1 MEYNLADLFESVVD
15 VVPDR
20 EALVYVDHPGTGAER
35 RLTYAELDAAA
46 NRIGHHLLDSGV
58 RPGEHLGLH
67 LYNGVEYLQTVLGCL
82 KARIVP
88 VNVNYRYVEEEL
100 VYLYRDADLVALVF
114 DTEFSERVAGALP
127 QVPEL
132 RHLIRVGAGP
142 KASGPAASGPDAS
155 SRGGSSAG
163 GPGPNASSADASGP
177 DASSPDG
184 SGPDASTAG
193 ASGPDASTAGRPG
206 PDASTADGPGPDAST
221 ADGPGPDASTAD
233 GPGPDASTADGPG
246 PDASTADGSGPDA
259 SLAAV
264 PFAKAEAGGSPARG
278 FPARSAD
285 DQFIIYTGGTTGLPK
300 GVMWRQEDLFFA
312 GLGGGAPTGEP
323 VKKPEELAERV
334 AAGGSGITFFP
345 TPPLM
350 HGTSTLTAFIG
361 FYFGQRVVVHRK
373 FVPEEVLRTVAK
385 EKVTSISLV
394 GDAMLRPLIDALQGP
409 LKGTDCSSVFSVSS
423 SGAIMSDTVRGQFRA
438 LLPNAMLL
446 NNFGSSESGFNG
458 TATDDS
464 GPERGFRVRVNSRT
478 RVVDPA
484 THEPV
489 AAGEVGRVAQRGHVP
504 LGYYNDP
511 AKTAETFFEKDGE
524 RWVLLGDM
532 ATVDGDGVVIVLG
545 RGSQCINTGGEKVYP
560 EEVEQALKAHP
571 DVYDALVAGVPD
583 ATWGNHVAAVV
594 QLRTGAPQP
603 SLDDIQTHC
612 RTRLAGYKI
621 PRQLVITESVRRSP
635 SGKADYRWA
644 RDVAVAADG

>member
-46 NRIGHHLLDSGV
+46 NRVGHHLLDSGI

-67 LYNGVEYLQTVLGCL
+67 LYNGVEYLQTALGCL

-114 DTEFSERVAGALP
+114 DAEFTDRVAAARP
-127 QVPEL
+127 RAERL
-132 RHLIRVGAGP
+132 RHLIRVGP
-142 KASGPAASGPDAS
+142 PA
-155 SRGGSSAG
+155 
-163 GPGPNASSADASGP
+163 PGA
-177 DASSPDG
+177 
-184 SGPDASTAG
+184 
-193 ASGPDASTAGRPG
+193 
-206 PDASTADGPGPDAST
+206 
-221 ADGPGPDASTAD
+221 
-233 GPGPDASTADGPG
+233 
-246 PDASTADGSGPDA
+246 
-259 SLAAV
+259 AAV
-264 PFAKAEAGGSPARG
+264 PCVDFSQVEAAGSRERG
-278 FPARSAD
+278 FPARSGD
-285 DQFIIYTGGTTGLPK
+285 DQFIIYTGGTTGMPK

-334 AAGGSGITFFP
+334 AVGGAGITFFP
-345 TPPLM
+345 TAPLM

-361 FYFGQRVVVHRK
+361 FNFGQRVVIHRK
-373 FVPEEVLRTVAK
+373 FVPEEVLRTVEK
-385 EKVTSISLV
+385 EKVSSISLV
-394 GDAMLRPLIDALQGP
+394 GDAMLRPLIDALSGP
-409 LKGTDCSSVFSVSS
+409 LRHIDRSSLFSVSS
-423 SGAIMSDTVRGQFRA
+423 SGAIMSDTVRRQFRE
-438 LLPNAMLL
+438 LVPNAMLL

-458 TATDDS
+458 TATEDS
-464 GPERGFRVRVNSRT
+464 GPERGFRVRVNART
-478 RVVDPA
+478 QVVDPA
-484 THEPV
+484 TYEPV
-489 AAGEVGRVAQRGHVP
+489 AAGEVGRIAQCGHVP

-511 AKTAETFFEKDGE
+511 AKTAATFFEKDGE

-532 ATVDGDGVVIVLG
+532 ATVDEEGVVTVLG

-560 EEVEQALKAHP
+560 EEVEQALKSHP

-583 ATWGNHVAAVV
+583 PQWGHHVAAVV
-594 QLRTGAPQP
+594 QLREGAARP
-603 SLDDIQTHC
+603 SLQDIQSHC
-612 RTRLAGYKI
+612 RDRLAGYKI
-621 PRQLVITESVRRSP
+621 PRQLVITESVQRSP

-644 RDVAVAADG
+644 RQVAVAADR

>member
-1 MEYNLADLFESVVD
+1 VEYNLADLFESVVD

-20 EALVYVDHPGTGAER
+20 EALVYIDHPGTGAER
-35 RLTYAELDAAA
+35 RLTYAELDTAA
-46 NRIGHHLLDSGV
+46 NRIGHHLIDSGI

-67 LYNGVEYLQTVLGCL
+67 LYNGIEYLQTVLACL

-100 VYLYRDADLVALVF
+100 VYLYRDADLAALVF
-114 DTEFSERVAGALP
+114 DAEFTDRVAAALP
-127 QVPEL
+127 RARKL
-132 RHLIRVGAGP
+132 RHVVRV
-142 KASGPAASGPDAS
+142 
-155 SRGGSSAG
+155 
-163 GPGPNASSADASGP
+163 
-177 DASSPDG
+177 
-184 SGPDASTAG
+184 
-193 ASGPDASTAGRPG
+193 
-206 PDASTADGPGPDAST
+206 
-221 ADGPGPDASTAD
+221 
-233 GPGPDASTADGPG
+233 
-246 PDASTADGSGPDA
+246 
-259 SLAAV
+259 
-264 PFAKAEAGGSPARG
+264 GSPAPGAREVPAVAFTQAEAAGSPERG

-285 DQFIIYTGGTTGLPK
+285 DQFIIYTGGTTGMPK

-361 FYFGQRVVVHRK
+361 FHFGQRIVLHRK
-373 FVPEEVLRTVAK
+373 FVPEEVLRTVER
-385 EKVTSISLV
+385 EKVTSMSLV
-394 GDAMLRPLIDALQGP
+394 GDAMLRPLIDALSGP
-409 LKGTDCSSVFSVSS
+409 MKGTDCSSMFSVSS
-423 SGAIMSDTVRGQFRA
+423 SGAIMSETVRRQFRE
-438 LLPNAMLL
+438 LVPNALLL

-464 GPERGFRVRVNSRT
+464 GPERGFRIRVNSRT
-478 RVVDPA
+478 QVVDPA

-489 AAGEVGRVAQRGHVP
+489 AVGEVGRVAQCGHVP

-511 AKTAETFFEKDGE
+511 RKTAETFFEKDGR

-532 ATVDGDGVVIVLG
+532 ATVDAEGVVTVLG

-560 EEVEQALKAHP
+560 EEVEQALKSHP

-583 ATWGNHVAAVV
+583 TKWGNHVAAVV
-594 QLRTGAPQP
+594 QLRKGADRL
-603 SLDDIQTHC
+603 SLTDLQNHC
-612 RTRLAGYKI
+612 RAQLAGYKI
-621 PRQLVITESVRRSP
+621 PRQLVLTESIQRSP

-644 RDVAVAADG
+644 REVAVAADR